1 MTKENKKSTDPSD
14 TLSESKLWDEI
25 IKALVYNM
33 PDQLFPLIQEIYG
46 ISYPKG
52 TSVQFLSTE
61 QPQIPAG
68 ASLTSQFMDL
78 TVLIN
83 GTDYY
88 HLECQMKNDHQMVI
102 RMLSYDLHFAM
113 QYCAG
118 EDTTNG
124 EMILHFPRSVV
135 LYPEKNSRIPDHL
148 RCRIIF
154 QDNSEHLYQ
163 IPTVK
168 MQEYSLE
175 EIRNKHLI
183 LFIPYVLLRLRP
195 ELRKH
200 KQINKDELTSLV
212 SSVIVMLDEEVK
224 LHNITEAQ
232 RSDVIDLFMR
242 ASKKIFKNYPEYRKE
257 VSAMTELKIK
267 TLSMQ
272 VAEKVDEIVP
282 KLVAEQVAEIVP
294 QRVAEQ
300 VAEIVPQR
308 VAEQVAEQTAEKDAE
323 LEKQRA
329 EIAAQQAEIQSLRKK
344 IAKLAASKNPQ

>member
-1 MTKENKKSTDPSD
+1 
-14 TLSESKLWDEI
+14 
-25 IKALVYNM
+25 
-33 PDQLFPLIQEIYG
+33 
-46 ISYPKG
+46 
-52 TSVQFLSTE
+52 
-61 QPQIPAG
+61 
-68 ASLTSQFMDL
+68 
-78 TVLIN
+78 
-83 GTDYY
+83 
-88 HLECQMKNDHQMVI
+88 
-102 RMLSYDLHFAM
+102 
-113 QYCAG
+113 
-118 EDTTNG
+118 
-124 EMILHFPRSVV
+124 
-135 LYPEKNSRIPDHL
+135 
-148 RCRIIF
+148 
-154 QDNSEHLYQ
+154 
-163 IPTVK
+163 

-282 KLVAEQVAEIVP
+282 KLVAEQVAE
-294 QRVAEQ
+294 
-300 VAEIVPQR
+300 
-308 VAEQVAEQTAEKDAE
+308 QTAEKDAE

-344 IAKLAASKNPQ
+344 IAKLAASKDPQ

>member
-1 MTKENKKSTDPSD
+1 
-14 TLSESKLWDEI
+14 
-25 IKALVYNM
+25 
-33 PDQLFPLIQEIYG
+33 
-46 ISYPKG
+46 
-52 TSVQFLSTE
+52 
-61 QPQIPAG
+61 
-68 ASLTSQFMDL
+68 
-78 TVLIN
+78 
-83 GTDYY
+83 
-88 HLECQMKNDHQMVI
+88 
-102 RMLSYDLHFAM
+102 
-113 QYCAG
+113 
-118 EDTTNG
+118 
-124 EMILHFPRSVV
+124 
-135 LYPEKNSRIPDHL
+135 
-148 RCRIIF
+148 
-154 QDNSEHLYQ
+154 
-163 IPTVK
+163 

-282 KLVAEQVAEIVP
+282 KLVAEQVAE
-294 QRVAEQ
+294 
-300 VAEIVPQR
+300 
-308 VAEQVAEQTAEKDAE
+308 QTAEKDAE

>member
-1 MTKENKKSTDPSD
+1 M
-14 TLSESKLWDEI
+14 
-25 IKALVYNM
+25 
-33 PDQLFPLIQEIYG
+33 
-46 ISYPKG
+46 
-52 TSVQFLSTE
+52 
-61 QPQIPAG
+61 
-68 ASLTSQFMDL
+68 
-78 TVLIN
+78 
-83 GTDYY
+83 
-88 HLECQMKNDHQMVI
+88 
-102 RMLSYDLHFAM
+102 
-113 QYCAG
+113 
-118 EDTTNG
+118 
-124 EMILHFPRSVV
+124 
-135 LYPEKNSRIPDHL
+135 
-148 RCRIIF
+148 
-154 QDNSEHLYQ
+154 
-163 IPTVK
+163 
-168 MQEYSLE
+168 E

-195 ELRKH
+195 ELRKY

-232 RSDVIDLFMR
+232 RSDVIDLFIR

-282 KLVAEQVAEIVP
+282 KLVAEQVAEQVAEIVP

-308 VAEQVAEQTAEKDAE
+308 VAEQTAEKDAE

>member
-1 MTKENKKSTDPSD
+1 
-14 TLSESKLWDEI
+14 
-25 IKALVYNM
+25 
-33 PDQLFPLIQEIYG
+33 
-46 ISYPKG
+46 
-52 TSVQFLSTE
+52 
-61 QPQIPAG
+61 
-68 ASLTSQFMDL
+68 
-78 TVLIN
+78 
-83 GTDYY
+83 
-88 HLECQMKNDHQMVI
+88 MKNDHQMVI

-124 EMILHFPRSVV
+124 EMILHFPKSVV

-257 VSAMTELKIK
+257 VSTMTELKIK

-282 KLVAEQVAEIVP
+282 KL
-294 QRVAEQ
+294 
-300 VAEIVPQR
+300 

>member
-1 MTKENKKSTDPSD
+1 M
-14 TLSESKLWDEI
+14 
-25 IKALVYNM
+25 
-33 PDQLFPLIQEIYG
+33 
-46 ISYPKG
+46 
-52 TSVQFLSTE
+52 
-61 QPQIPAG
+61 
-68 ASLTSQFMDL
+68 
-78 TVLIN
+78 
-83 GTDYY
+83 
-88 HLECQMKNDHQMVI
+88 
-102 RMLSYDLHFAM
+102 
-113 QYCAG
+113 
-118 EDTTNG
+118 
-124 EMILHFPRSVV
+124 
-135 LYPEKNSRIPDHL
+135 
-148 RCRIIF
+148 
-154 QDNSEHLYQ
+154 
-163 IPTVK
+163 
-168 MQEYSLE
+168 E

-282 KLVAEQVAEIVP
+282 KLVAEQVAE
-294 QRVAEQ
+294 
-300 VAEIVPQR
+300 
-308 VAEQVAEQTAEKDAE
+308 QTAEKDAE

-329 EIAAQQAEIQSLRKK
+329 EIAEQQAEIQSLRKK

>member
-1 MTKENKKSTDPSD
+1 
-14 TLSESKLWDEI
+14 
-25 IKALVYNM
+25 
-33 PDQLFPLIQEIYG
+33 
-46 ISYPKG
+46 
-52 TSVQFLSTE
+52 
-61 QPQIPAG
+61 
-68 ASLTSQFMDL
+68 
-78 TVLIN
+78 
-83 GTDYY
+83 
-88 HLECQMKNDHQMVI
+88 
-102 RMLSYDLHFAM
+102 
-113 QYCAG
+113 
-118 EDTTNG
+118 
-124 EMILHFPRSVV
+124 
-135 LYPEKNSRIPDHL
+135 
-148 RCRIIF
+148 
-154 QDNSEHLYQ
+154 
-163 IPTVK
+163 

-282 KLVAEQVAEIVP
+282 KLVAEQVAE
-294 QRVAEQ
+294 Q

-308 VAEQVAEQTAEKDAE
+308 VAEQTAEKDAE

>member
-1 MTKENKKSTDPSD
+1 
-14 TLSESKLWDEI
+14 
-25 IKALVYNM
+25 
-33 PDQLFPLIQEIYG
+33 
-46 ISYPKG
+46 
-52 TSVQFLSTE
+52 
-61 QPQIPAG
+61 
-68 ASLTSQFMDL
+68 
-78 TVLIN
+78 
-83 GTDYY
+83 
-88 HLECQMKNDHQMVI
+88 
-102 RMLSYDLHFAM
+102 
-113 QYCAG
+113 
-118 EDTTNG
+118 
-124 EMILHFPRSVV
+124 
-135 LYPEKNSRIPDHL
+135 
-148 RCRIIF
+148 
-154 QDNSEHLYQ
+154 
-163 IPTVK
+163 

-195 ELRKH
+195 ELRKY

-232 RSDVIDLFMR
+232 RSDVIDLFIR

-282 KLVAEQVAEIVP
+282 KLVAEQVAE
-294 QRVAEQ
+294 Q

-308 VAEQVAEQTAEKDAE
+308 VAEQTAEKDAE

>member
-1 MTKENKKSTDPSD
+1 M
-14 TLSESKLWDEI
+14 
-25 IKALVYNM
+25 
-33 PDQLFPLIQEIYG
+33 
-46 ISYPKG
+46 
-52 TSVQFLSTE
+52 
-61 QPQIPAG
+61 
-68 ASLTSQFMDL
+68 
-78 TVLIN
+78 
-83 GTDYY
+83 
-88 HLECQMKNDHQMVI
+88 
-102 RMLSYDLHFAM
+102 
-113 QYCAG
+113 
-118 EDTTNG
+118 
-124 EMILHFPRSVV
+124 
-135 LYPEKNSRIPDHL
+135 
-148 RCRIIF
+148 
-154 QDNSEHLYQ
+154 
-163 IPTVK
+163 
-168 MQEYSLE
+168 E

-232 RSDVIDLFMR
+232 RSDVIDLFIR

-282 KLVAEQVAEIVP
+282 KLVAEQVAE
-294 QRVAEQ
+294 Q

-308 VAEQVAEQTAEKDAE
+308 VAEQTAEKDAE

>member
-25 IKALVYNM
+25 MKALVYNM

-61 QPQIPAG
+61 QPQIPAD

-154 QDNSEHLYQ
+154 QDNPEQASDS
-163 IPTVK
+163 I
-168 MQEYSLE
+168 YSLC
-175 EIRNKHLI
+175 
-183 LFIPYVLLRLRP
+183 
-195 ELRKH
+195 
-200 KQINKDELTSLV
+200 
-212 SSVIVMLDEEVK
+212 
-224 LHNITEAQ
+224 
-232 RSDVIDLFMR
+232 
-242 ASKKIFKNYPEYRKE
+242 
-257 VSAMTELKIK
+257 
-267 TLSMQ
+267 
-272 VAEKVDEIVP
+272 
-282 KLVAEQVAEIVP
+282 
-294 QRVAEQ
+294 
-300 VAEIVPQR
+300 
-308 VAEQVAEQTAEKDAE
+308 
-323 LEKQRA
+323 
-329 EIAAQQAEIQSLRKK
+329 IAASASGTSKAQTNQQRRVDIPSIVRY
-344 IAKLAASKNPQ
+344 SYVR

>member
-1 MTKENKKSTDPSD
+1 M
-14 TLSESKLWDEI
+14 
-25 IKALVYNM
+25 
-33 PDQLFPLIQEIYG
+33 
-46 ISYPKG
+46 
-52 TSVQFLSTE
+52 
-61 QPQIPAG
+61 
-68 ASLTSQFMDL
+68 
-78 TVLIN
+78 
-83 GTDYY
+83 
-88 HLECQMKNDHQMVI
+88 
-102 RMLSYDLHFAM
+102 
-113 QYCAG
+113 
-118 EDTTNG
+118 
-124 EMILHFPRSVV
+124 
-135 LYPEKNSRIPDHL
+135 
-148 RCRIIF
+148 
-154 QDNSEHLYQ
+154 
-163 IPTVK
+163 
-168 MQEYSLE
+168 E

-300 VAEIVPQR
+300 
-308 VAEQVAEQTAEKDAE
+308 TAEKDAE